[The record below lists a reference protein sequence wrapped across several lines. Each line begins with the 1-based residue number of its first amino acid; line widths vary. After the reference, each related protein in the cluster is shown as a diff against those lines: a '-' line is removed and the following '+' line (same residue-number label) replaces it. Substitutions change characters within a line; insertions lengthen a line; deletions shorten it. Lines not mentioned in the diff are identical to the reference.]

1 MPALT
6 IPTRAPKRSR
16 VFLSAEVDCGSG
28 PSAAHIRDIS
38 RSGALVEGDD
48 APEPGSTVR
57 LTCGDTTVDGRV
69 AWADRGWFGVE
80 FDTPLFVAHLVDP
93 TGMKLKVSAPRTYRA
108 ADALD

>member
-6 IPTRAPKRSR
+6 IPKRAPKRSR
-16 VFLSAEVDCGSG
+16 VFLSAHVDCGGG
-28 PSAAHIRDIS
+28 PSPAHIRDIS

-48 APEPGSTVR
+48 APEPGSAVR

-69 AWADRGWFGVE
+69 AWTDRGWFGVE
-80 FDTPLFVAHLVDP
+80 FDTPLLMARLVDP
-93 TGMKLKVSAPRTYRA
+93 AGTKLKVSAPRTYRA

>member
-6 IPTRAPKRSR
+6 IPKRAPKRSR

-28 PSAAHIRDIS
+28 AAAAHIRDIS
-38 RSGALVEGDD
+38 RSGALVEGDE

-57 LTCGDTTVDGRV
+57 LTCGDTSVDGQV

-93 TGMKLKVSAPRTYRA
+93 AGTKLKVSAPRTYRA